1 MIHHISIQV
10 SDLEASAKLYDGMLF
25 ALDYKRAFTMEIA
38 VGYGFVIDKE
48 KDIFAIRKMGLPV
61 TVPSE
66 GFYVAFTAKSRKDVD
81 LFFKAA
87 LRFGAKNNGK
97 PGLRKHYGPDYYAA
111 FVIDLDGHRLEAV
124 NK

>member
-25 ALDYKRAFTMEIA
+25 ALGYKRAFTMEIA
-38 VGYGFVIDKE
+38 IGYGFVIDKE
-48 KDIFAIRKMGLPV
+48 KDIFANRKMDSPV

-66 GFYVAFTAKSRKDVD
+66 GFHIAFTAKSRKDVD
-81 LFFKAA
+81 RFFKSA

-97 PGLRKHYGPDYYAA
+97 PGLLRGFRNRPGWAPA
-111 FVIDLDGHRLEAV
+111 
-124 NK
+124 

>member
-10 SDLEASAKLYDGMLF
+10 SDLEDSAKLYDGMLF
-25 ALDYKRAFTMEIA
+25 ALGYKRAFTMEIA
-38 VGYGFVIDKE
+38 VVYGFVIDKE
-48 KDIFAIRKMGLPV
+48 KDIFAIRKMGSPV

-66 GFYVAFTAKSRKDVD
+66 GFHIVFIAKSRKDVD

-97 PGLRKHYGPDYYAA
+97 PGLLRGFRNRPGWAPA
-111 FVIDLDGHRLEAV
+111 
-124 NK
+124 